1 MTFPAKPK
9 AGWTGVVDASDER
22 MLIVGLDTQD
32 GPSHPLYDERIHT
45 LSPEEQELD
54 EDGTPVVDD
63 AGQPVM
69 RGSHLS
75 RSIARFGVRAPIL
88 LRAVTDPALGTVYH
102 VLDGRQRL
110 RCARWVADAT
120 GAARQVPVIISEVKG
135 EDVVAQQLSIVL
147 NEARTDDDPVTR
159 AEKAHRLQ
167 STGVPLEEVAEIFG
181 VSKNSVYR
189 MIRFIAGSAETD
201 PAGPKLKEAVRA
213 GVIPWSRGWQ
223 LLGKQEDGTRLP
235 SDEVEAIAAK
245 ALAGHAEKGSPKV
258 TNNGKKG
265 RNSGQ
270 TAGYVKVGSLK
281 AWTKKAPGAFA
292 ALPADIQLT
301 INWILNPQGVAL
313 PDNHPLNVLMLA
325 GERAAAAKG
334 EKVGRKA
341 QAPGSVEKKENKA
354 GEVYWRAVNKESVPG
369 NFATEAE
376 ARAFAA
382 SKAPPPKKKKAEAA
396 PATPSPTAAHAAEQ
410 AAKLNAAV
418 AQAVA
423 AANGADDE
431 DADALAAFAAAFD
444 ADDGDDLSD
453 EGDEG
458 DEDDLGDEDEG
469 DEWGDDEDEDEDG
482 DEDGDGEE

>member
-1 MTFPAKPK
+1 
-9 AGWTGVVDASDER
+9 
-22 MLIVGLDTQD
+22 
-32 GPSHPLYDERIHT
+32 
-45 LSPEEQELD
+45 
-54 EDGTPVVDD
+54 
-63 AGQPVM
+63 
-69 RGSHLS
+69 
-75 RSIARFGVRAPIL
+75 
-88 LRAVTDPALGTVYH
+88 
-102 VLDGRQRL
+102 
-110 RCARWVADAT
+110 VADAT

-167 STGVPLEEVAEIFG
+167 SSGVPLEEVAEIFG

-201 PAGPKLKEAVRA
+201 PAGPRLKEAVRA

-281 AWTKKAPGAFA
+281 TWTKKAPGAFA

-301 INWILNPQGVAL
+301 INWILDPQGTAL

-325 GERAAAAKG
+325 GEKAAAQKG
-334 EKVGRKA
+334 EIGRKA
-341 QAPGSVEKKENKA
+341 QAPGTVEKKENKA
-354 GEVYWRAVNKESVPG
+354 GEVYFRGMNKEGVPG

-376 ARAFAA
+376 ARTFAA
-382 SKAPPPKKKKAEAA
+382 GKAAPPKKKKAAAEAA

-418 AQAVA
+418 AGAVA
-423 AANGADDE
+423 ANG
-431 DADALAAFAAAFD
+431 
-444 ADDGDDLSD
+444 
-453 EGDEG
+453 
-458 DEDDLGDEDEG
+458 
-469 DEWGDDEDEDEDG
+469 DEDEDG
-482 DEDGDGEE
+482 AIAAFRAAFDAEDEEDDLDADEESEEYDLDDEDEEDDLDADEDGEE